1 MLWLCVE
8 LLVSQ
13 TYGGGNSF
21 HTNELSYTNDA
32 PIRLKRLPSCI
43 IMYYVI
49 ASTFPISVLNSV
61 IFNLITQMI
70 FLNPGQVGC

>member
-13 TYGGGNSF
+13 TYGGGNAF

-32 PIRLKRLPSCI
+32 PNKAETAALRKSCI
-43 IMYYVI
+43 M
-49 ASTFPISVLNSV
+49 SLSQLC
-61 IFNLITQMI
+61 LIL
-70 FLNPGQVGC
+70 F